1 MSEDEDEE
9 YVKKFNE
16 EQVAEIPELINEL
29 EHGTEQ
35 GNLNRVKE
43 ILARFVLLDLFQQE
57 IYLER
62 VKSRTGIGIG
72 TLRKVAKTEKENPDN
87 KYRQEEDPFW
97 LKIYNEMEILY
108 KDKVK
113 SMSDSRQLML
123 KRGNIYTTDIVKFT
137 EDLSSIIDK
146 YKTGYRNVRNDVLE
160 KFRDSHL
167 FDRKNF
173 CYDPFIIN
181 FKNGYYDVRNYPKG
195 FVKASDSKKIFFYEI
210 PHKYKEG
217 DYSCPNFLE
226 ALQKWLGV
234 GNRVTPKDMF
244 QFIGYSMSTN
254 VGQKRAFLIKGETN
268 SGKTQFQEILKHI
281 IGNENTSE
289 ISLHMLGDDK
299 FSASSLEWKIL
310 NVFDDLP
317 QKGLTDVSLFKI
329 IAGGGTTFPVRRMH
343 TEPYQGLN
351 TIKLWYNTNI
361 VPMVKVTE
369 DDSFFIRWII
379 IIFPNQ
385 FEKGS
390 SDPKYEDIPE
400 FYRTIINDD
409 KEIQGIIHDCIR
421 GLRVLYENK
430 YFKKELSVDTRKI
443 WEYESDLLYAFLD
456 KYTELDDEEYILCS
470 KFRKWY
476 NVYRKTRHPSRK
488 VPGVTATALNREM
501 DVRSYERRQ
510 LGSKYEDGGKR
521 AYMGLMFNKRFRI
534 EKENDFKKK
543 SYKTTSE
550 YLEDNPNAFMN
561 GNGRSEQQEDE
572 EEVHWGHMDWND
584 KEKFESKLKKKKE
597 DKDLK

>member
-1 MSEDEDEE
+1 MSEGEDEE

-72 TLRKVAKTEKENPDN
+72 TLRKVAKTEEKNPDN

-108 KDKVK
+108 KNKVK

-123 KRGNIYTTDIVKFT
+123 KSGNIYTPKIVKFT
-137 EDLSSIIDK
+137 EDLSKIIDK

-167 FDRKNF
+167 FDRSDF

-195 FVKASDSKKIFFYEI
+195 FVKASNSKKIFFYEI
-210 PHKYKEG
+210 PYKYKKG
-217 DYSCPNFLE
+217 DYNCHKFLE

-281 IGNENTSE
+281 IGNKNTSE
-289 ISLHMLGDDK
+289 ISLHTLGDDK
-299 FSASSLEWKIL
+299 FSTSSLEWKIL

-409 KEIQGIIHDCIR
+409 NEVQGIIHDCIR

-470 KFRKWY
+470 EFRKWY

-510 LGSKYEDGGKR
+510 LGSKYEDEGKR
-521 AYMGLMFNKRFRI
+521 AYMGLVFNKRFRT
-534 EKENDFKKK
+534 EKKNDFKKK

-561 GNGRSEQQEDE
+561 GNGRSEQHEDE
-572 EEVHWGHMDWND
+572 EVIHWGHMDWND
-584 KEKFESKLKKKKE
+584 KEKFESKLRKKK
-597 DKDLK
+597 

>member
-1 MSEDEDEE
+1 MSEDEDKEF
-9 YVKKFNE
+9 VKKFNE
-16 EQVAEIPELINEL
+16 EQVAKIPDLMNDL
-29 EHGTEQ
+29 NYGTEQ

-43 ILARFVLLDLFQQE
+43 ILARFVLIDSFEQE
-57 IYLER
+57 IYLEQI
-62 VKSRTGIGIG
+62 KSRTGIGIG
-72 TLRKVAKTEKENPDN
+72 TLRKVAKKEENNPDN
-87 KYRQEEDPFW
+87 KYKREEDPFW
-97 LKIYNEMEILY
+97 LKIYNEIEVLY
-108 KDKVK
+108 KDKIK

-123 KRGNIYTTDIVKFT
+123 KSGNIYTPNIVKFT

-160 KFRDSHL
+160 KFRDSHT
-167 FDRKNF
+167 FDRSDF

-195 FVKASDSKKIFFYEI
+195 FVKASNSKKIFFYEI
-210 PHKYKEG
+210 PHEYIEG
-217 DYSCPNFLE
+217 DYKCSKFLD

-254 VGQKRAFLIKGETN
+254 IGQKRAFLVKGETN

-289 ISLHMLGDDK
+289 ISLQMLGDDK

-329 IAGGGTTFPVRRMH
+329 LAGGGTTFPVRRMH

-351 TIKLWYNTNI
+351 TIKLWYNTNV
-361 VPMVKVTE
+361 VPMVKTTE

-379 IIFPNQ
+379 TIFPNQ

-390 SDPKYEDIPE
+390 SNPKYEDIPE
-400 FYRTIINDD
+400 FYRTIIDD
-409 KEIQGIIHDCIR
+409 DVEIQGIIHDCIR
-421 GLRVLYENK
+421 GLRVLYKNK

-470 KFRKWY
+470 EFRKWY

-510 LGSKYEDGGKR
+510 LSSKYEDEGKR
-521 AYMGLMFNKRFRI
+521 AYMGLTFNKRFRI
-534 EKENDFKKK
+534 EKKNDFEKKY
-543 SYKTTSE
+543 YKTTSE

-561 GNGRSEQQEDE
+561 GNGRSEQNGDE
-572 EEVHWGHMDWND
+572 EEIHWGHMDWND
-584 KEKFESKLKKKKE
+584 KEKFESKLRKKKE